1 MSAQLSLH
9 PVTQTSE
16 KPVKVILLDTP
27 NLVSDALAFLIQH
40 TEGFDLIGHF
50 GSVDELLTRVGGTLG
65 PDLFIVDVELSG
77 TDGIQAARMLKSQF
91 PLSKLLIL
99 TLREEGFFV
108 NRAILAGADG
118 YVLKNS
124 TRTVFEETIRQV
136 LNDCEFVCSNRQLKD
151 LVLADK
157 GITTREEDILR
168 LVAQGK
174 SSKDIASILFI
185 SSRTV
190 DTHRN
195 NLKRKL
201 GLQTSGELVRFAM
214 DHGLL

>member
-1 MSAQLSLH
+1 M
-9 PVTQTSE
+9 
-16 KPVKVILLDTP
+16 KVILLDTP
-27 NLVSDALAFLIQH
+27 NLVSDALAFLIKH
-40 TEGFDLIGHF
+40 TEGFELVGHF
-50 GSVDELLTRVGGTLG
+50 GSVEELLTRVGGTLG

-77 TDGIQAARMLKSQF
+77 TDGLQAARMLKSQF

-99 TLREEGFFV
+99 TLREETFFV

-124 TRTVFEETIRQV
+124 TRTVFEETIQQV

>member
-1 MSAQLSLH
+1 MSAPPSYH
-9 PVTQTSE
+9 PVMLTL
-16 KPVKVILLDTP
+16 KPPVKVVLLDTP
-27 NLVSDALAFLIQH
+27 NLVSDALAFLIKH
-40 TEGFDLIGHF
+40 TEGFELVGHF
-50 GSVDELLTRVGGTLG
+50 GSVEELLTRVGGTLG

-77 TDGIQAARMLKSQF
+77 TDGLQAARMLKSQF

-99 TLREEGFFV
+99 TLREETFFV

-124 TRTVFEETIRQV
+124 TRTVFEETIQQV